1 MHPTACSSCPAGRPA
16 GAAGGSGGGGGS
28 ACPGRG
34 GKGLGPPARAGRT
47 GEAAYRAALEAPFQA
62 YARMHGAPGWGDK
75 TPYYVG
81 HIGEPRR
88 VFPEARIVN
97 VAPGGR

>member
-1 MHPTACSSCPAGRPA
+1 MREWRLQEA
-16 GAAGGSGGGGGS
+16 
-28 ACPGRG
+28 
-34 GKGLGPPARAGRT
+34 PPAAPGVT

-81 HIGEPRR
+81 HIGELRR
-88 VFPEARIVN
+88 LFPEARS
-97 VAPGGR
+97 